1 MSLVKVTSVPFS
13 WPADTREAIGITMR
27 LSNTIR
33 EIDANE
39 IGLMQSLLFVR
50 IV

>member
-1 MSLVKVTSVPFS
+1 MSLVKVTSIPFG
-13 WPADTREAIGITMR
+13 WPADAREAIGITMR

-39 IGLMQSLLFVR
+39 MGLMESLLFVR